1 MKKIILYILSIFLVF
16 YTNIVSAVTIK
27 EWLIW
32 NTEDATSTVS
42 DISSNDWIKMLQTL
56 LQWAKNEI
64 TSIIWILSVWIF
76 IFIWIRIMMAR
87 WNPDEFKKAIL
98 HFVYAVIW
106 VFIVFMAW
114 WLVKLVSTLSL

>member
-1 MKKIILYILSIFLVF
+1 MKKIILYILSIFLVL
-16 YTNIVSAVTIK
+16 YTNIVSAVSIK

-32 NTEDATSTVS
+32 NTEDAASNVS
-42 DISSNDWIKMLQTL
+42 DISSNDWVKMLQTL

-64 TSIIWILSVWIF
+64 TSIIWIFSVWIF
-76 IFIWIRIMMAR
+76 IFIWIRIIMAR

-98 HFVYAVIW
+98 HFVYAIIW